1 MLKKYLLSAL
11 IALGFLHSAV
21 PAEAAPKQTQSE
33 TEKAI
38 CAVCGPREG
47 AHFEEVKARAT
58 LKGREYV
65 FCATGCK
72 IEFLKN
78 PTEFL
83 ETGEGKPAP
92 AFTLRD
98 LKKKSVSLNDFKGRV
113 LLIDFWGT
121 WCKPCVAAL
130 PQLQKW
136 HQELQGRGLTVLG
149 LAIDEDPKLVARTT
163 TKVTY
168 PQLLATSKVWQDYKI
183 STLPAL
189 VLVGRDGKVVQ
200 RFGAK
205 SEHKDIQA
213 AIEKEL
219 AKPAPR

>member
-1 MLKKYLLSAL
+1 MLKKYLLSTL
-11 IALGFLHSAV
+11 LVLGFLH
-21 PAEAAPKQTQSE
+21 PAIAAKTAPQQPQQE
-33 TEKAI
+33 TEKAF
-38 CAVCGPREG
+38 CAVCTLREG
-47 AHFEEVKARAT
+47 AHLEEVKARAT
-58 LKGREYV
+58 LKGREYA
-65 FCATGCK
+65 FCAVGCK

-83 ETGEGKPAP
+83 DTGEGKPAP

-98 LKKKSVSLNDFKGRV
+98 LKNKIVSLNDFKGRV
-113 LLIDFWGT
+113 VLVDFWGT

-136 HQELQGRGLTVLG
+136 HKELGPRGLTVLG
-149 LAIDEDPKLVARTT
+149 LAIDEDKKLVARTT
-163 TKVTY
+163 AKVTY
-168 PQLLATSKVWQDYKI
+168 PQLLANSKVWQDYKI

-219 AKPAPR
+219 ARPTP